1 MEPRRMPLP
10 AAWLPLPQ
18 VGTGRDQGSGMAA
31 RTDPQIGCLLRRG
44 EPAQRQIRADD
55 VRRVQRR
62 NFRSLP
68 QEATAA
74 PCARPTHGG
83 RTGQSQVPRTTDI
96 SPPSPKCSTPSAPA
110 STDGACPIQCCGDYA
125 ALFKTLCLVEVL
137 WRCPRKELPQSHRP
151 HDVAKLLVQL
161 YRSRVELPNNH
172 PRVNCT
178 LGRPPVLNQSHKRTA
193 NAMAAFVGDHADC
206 PYTTITDGL
215 G

>member
-10 AAWLPLPQ
+10 AAWLALLH

-44 EPAQRQIRADD
+44 EPAQRQIRAGD
-55 VRRVQRR
+55 VRCVQRR

-83 RTGQSQVPRTTDI
+83 RTGQRQIPRTTDI

-125 ALFKTLCLVEVL
+125 ALFKTLCLE
-137 WRCPRKELPQSHRP
+137 PF
-151 HDVAKLLVQL
+151 VADRIAAGV
-161 YRSRVELPNNH
+161 
-172 PRVNCT
+172 
-178 LGRPPVLNQSHKRTA
+178 TA
-193 NAMAAFVGDHADC
+193 
-206 PYTTITDGL
+206 TTINRSL
-215 G
+215 EVVR